1 MRRTIAGLLFSLA
14 YACACIAIAGF
25 LLQRTAFD
33 PDNTADAADVVLQDG
48 PIRAALSS
56 AIAEAATPAVAAQV
70 PGMDTTQLAARVD
83 QIAKLLASYDRPAE
97 IAYDLSRF
105 TANRFWVEAF
115 IRGGQ

>member
-1 MRRTIAGLLFSLA
+1 MRRTIVGLLFSLA

-56 AIAEAATPAVAAQV
+56 AIAEAATPAVAANPWRSITSCISV
-70 PGMDTTQLAARVD
+70 TVCV
-83 QIAKLLASYDRPAE
+83 
-97 IAYDLSRF
+97 
-105 TANRFWVEAF
+105 TATFAF
-115 IRGGQ
+115 IAANSIWSWKPRTAIWFSSR